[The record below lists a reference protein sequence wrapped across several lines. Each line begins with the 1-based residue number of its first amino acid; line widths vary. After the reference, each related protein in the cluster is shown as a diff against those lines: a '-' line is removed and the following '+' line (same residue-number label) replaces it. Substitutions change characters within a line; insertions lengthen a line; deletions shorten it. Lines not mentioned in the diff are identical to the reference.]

1 MHYGDIASAVNA
13 ERLMNTVRA
22 ICTGERLSNA
32 AEEAALE
39 VLTRFYEEAGCRVTL
54 ERHPG
59 FVSTPEGASFVVE
72 GIKYAAVTHPMT
84 PSVEGLH
91 APLVYVPI
99 EMVATVEVAQVT
111 GRLVL
116 TDGLAMEPVVRGL
129 EAKGALGVVF
139 ITGEYI
145 HNMIVSRVWGSPT
158 PETLNNYVG
167 IPVASISLG
176 DGNTLKDRLAKCE
189 ASLDAM
195 LATTVYGRWVEIPCL
210 VAEIPTPHKDF
221 VMVTGHLDS
230 WHLGAMDNASGNAC
244 AVELARILAH
254 YASRL
259 KRGVRFVT
267 WSGHSHG
274 RYAGSTAYCDAHFE
288 ELHEHC
294 VLNVNADCL
303 GGCCASVMTE
313 SPAMASTAELAKCAL
328 REAAGVTDWIGCR
341 YSRSCDQSF
350 WGPGVPSIFSQ
361 VSEQAPFEGVATEA
375 FKKMFGSGRSGGF
388 GYWWHSIQDT
398 PDKLDPVLLARD
410 VRVFAVTLCHAL
422 MDERLP
428 VDAKAEVDE
437 LTAFMKER
445 QAKAGDAL
453 DLSVVIDRLEWLSR
467 VLVDRLD
474 DEPEVANRLTHEV
487 LREIIPLSYVEGS
500 VYSHD
505 EALRAPPVPMLRDID
520 HLDAM
525 DEHHRQATLVKLRR
539 QVNRLK
545 MGVRHA
551 LQAAGADVPV

>member
-13 ERLMNTVRA
+13 ERLMSTVRA
-22 ICTGERLSNA
+22 ICTGERLSNT
-32 AEEAALE
+32 AEEAAIE
-39 VLTRFYEEAGCRVTL
+39 TLTRFYEEAGCRVTV

-59 FVSTPEGASFVVE
+59 FVSTPEGAAFVVA
-72 GIKYAAVTHPMT
+72 GNTYAAVTHPMT
-84 PSVEGLH
+84 PSVEGLQ

-99 EMVATVEVAQVT
+99 EDVRTVASEVVL
-111 GRLVL
+111 GKLVL
-116 TDGLAMEPVVRGL
+116 TDGLAMEPIVRTL

-158 PETLNNYVG
+158 PETLHNYVG

-176 DGNTLKDRLAKCE
+176 DGKAIKARYASQGALEAK
-189 ASLDAM
+189 
-195 LATTVYGRWVEIPCL
+195 LATTVWSRWVEIPCL

-244 AVELARILAH
+244 AVELARILAPH
-254 YASRL
+254 ASKL

-294 VLNVNADCL
+294 VLNINADCL

-313 SPAMASTAELAKCAL
+313 SPAMASTAELAKLAL
-328 REAAGVTDWIGCR
+328 REAAGVTDWVGCR

-350 WGPGVPSIFSQ
+350 WGPGVPSVFSQ
-361 VSEQAPFEGVATEA
+361 VSEQAPFEGVAAEA

-388 GYWWHSIQDT
+388 GYWWHSIEDT

-410 VRVFAVTLCHAL
+410 VRVFAVALCHAV

-428 VDAKAEVDE
+428 LDAKAEVDE
-437 LTAFMKER
+437 LTAFIKER
-445 QAKAGDAL
+445 QTKVGDLL
-453 DLSVVIDRLEWLSR
+453 DLSMVIDRLEWLSR
-467 VLVDRLD
+467 VLADRMN
-474 DEPEVANRLTHEV
+474 DEPEAVNRLTHDV
-487 LREIIPLSYVEGS
+487 LAEIIPLSYVEGS
-500 VYSHD
+500 IYSHD
-505 EALRAPPVPMLRDID
+505 EALRAPAVPMLRDID
-520 HLDAM
+520 RLESM
-525 DEHHRQATLVKLRR
+525 NEHERQATLVKLRR

-551 LQAAGADVPV
+551 LQVAGANVPV